1 MRLKAETLDE
11 SLLEKQLNLY
21 TALHAIGMT
30 LPSMPMAVARGVPAE
45 GWVFVFWF
53 CKVFWLRNPDMGKIK
68 MPKQK

>member
-53 CKVFWLRNPDMGKIK
+53 CKVF
-68 MPKQK
+68 